1 MCILHIYKKA
11 YVNAPKKQTWNYAL
25 NWKRVNQKK
34 KKNVGTDM
42 ENNPWIEEGENE
54 NKTCRWEWKILKSKD
69 GGVVI
74 NRDRPSRIGLLRV
87 VFNFQVP
94 IAVLKLQNHFL
105 VPFLEVD
112 SQYRIFPFIYFFLH
126 YIFFIG

>member
-1 MCILHIYKKA
+1 
-11 YVNAPKKQTWNYAL
+11 
-25 NWKRVNQKK
+25 
-34 KKNVGTDM
+34 M

-126 YIFFIG
+126 YIFFLLDR